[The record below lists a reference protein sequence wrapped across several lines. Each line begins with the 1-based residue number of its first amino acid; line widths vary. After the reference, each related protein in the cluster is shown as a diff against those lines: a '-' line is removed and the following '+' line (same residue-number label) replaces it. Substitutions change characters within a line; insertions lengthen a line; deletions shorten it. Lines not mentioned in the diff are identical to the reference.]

1 MAGNS
6 YRFRVK
12 ARNAVGQSSYSP
24 IFMIVAATVPSKP
37 NAPTTTL
44 SGDWPSELIV
54 IDWTL
59 PSDMGGLTIS
69 SYKLEIKTSTATFE
83 KDLGH
88 CDAETNSS
96 I

>member
-1 MAGNS
+1 MQGIS
-6 YRFRVK
+6 YKFRVK
-12 ARNAVGQSSYSP
+12 ARNAVGFSIYSAT
-24 IFMIVAATVPSKP
+24 FTIVAATVPSQP

>member
-1 MAGNS
+1 MKTGLLAGNS

-44 SGDWPSELIV
+44 SGYWPSELIV

-59 PSDMGGLTIS
+59 PSDLGGLAIL
-69 SYKLEIKTSTATFE
+69 SYKIEVRTLT
-83 KDLGH
+83 
-88 CDAETNSS
+88 
-96 I
+96 